1 MPDNYQPLM
10 SEILD
15 KFSKL
20 KTKKEKVAHLQHHNT
35 PALRMVIKSSFDP
48 KIEWDL
54 PEGNVPYKP
63 NDAPEGT
70 EHTMLISESRKLFHF
85 IKGGNNQIN
94 QTKRETMFVQMLEGL
109 QENEANL
116 LIAAKDKK
124 LHQVYK
130 GLSENVVREAFNWD
144 ENFMVVEHE
153 MYQATPGSASGV

>member
-1 MPDNYQPLM
+1 M
-10 SEILD
+10 IL
-15 KFSKL
+15 
-20 KTKKEKVAHLQHHNT
+20 
-35 PALRMVIKSSFDP
+35 KSSFDA
-48 KIEWDL
+48 KIEWSL
-54 PEGNVPYKP
+54 PEGDVPFRV

-70 EHTMLISESRKLFHF
+70 EHTMLVSESRKLFHF

-94 QTKRETMFVQMLEGL
+94 QTKREPMFVQMLEGL

-153 MYQATPGSASGV
+153 MYHATPGSASGV

>member
-1 MPDNYQPLM
+1 
-10 SEILD
+10 
-15 KFSKL
+15 
-20 KTKKEKVAHLQHHNT
+20 
-35 PALRMVIKSSFDP
+35 
-48 KIEWDL
+48 
-54 PEGNVPYKP
+54 
-63 NDAPEGT
+63 
-70 EHTMLISESRKLFHF
+70 
-85 IKGGNNQIN
+85 
-94 QTKRETMFVQMLEGL
+94 MFVQMLEGL